1 MNNKIILIVSGIIL
15 LVVLIVIIRVHKNE
29 QIDTSYEDYNISN
42 TETSIDIETTD
53 GGYNTPGW
61 DYKQS
66 QYGSAVFTNNVY
78 TKVADVFPNA
88 KVTENST
95 DDEDSMLSTTL
106 LEEYT
111 GQTLFDLWY
120 TIESEG
126 NTYILVNC
134 DNVVYYYNE
143 KDNIVHIVK

>member
-15 LVVLIVIIRVHKNE
+15 LVVLIVIIRVHKTE
-29 QIDTSYEDYNISN
+29 QVDTSYEGYNASN
-42 TETSIDIETTD
+42 TETSIDVEPTSD
-53 GGYNTPGW
+53 KYNTPGW
-61 DYKQS
+61 DYTS
-66 QYGSAVFTNNVY
+66 SRYGSAVFTNNVY

-120 TIESEG
+120 TIEYEG

-134 DNVVYYYNE
+134 DNVIYYYNA